1 MSADHLPLHAMHL
14 LHTIHSFYSVFHLTC
29 RVLVMKS
36 RPRDVGKSY
45 TGHIPE
51 LDDKTHVLE
60 TPFHRPENLTK
71 GYSGHQPMFNNRGM
85 TRMETCPSSS
95 SPMLTPNDVGFDF
108 DSEDDKNPG
117 KFRKLG
123 QHMDT
128 LERYETAR
136 QELFKRGQS
145 QQMLMRIV
153 QAKLSERVTSYA
165 QQHIWLR
172 NLFSNFDDDGSMSLD
187 EAEFRQCL
195 ELMNIQLD
203 DCQFLALFAYF
214 DKDQNGTIDFEEFSH
229 YAMIPNPKG
238 GTAILTKSITS
249 NMSSETWYPLK
260 LSHHEP

>member
-1 MSADHLPLHAMHL
+1 MRKM
-14 LHTIHSFYSVFHLTC
+14 
-29 RVLVMKS
+29 
-36 RPRDVGKSY
+36 RPKDIVKSY
-45 TGHIPE
+45 TGHVPE
-51 LDDKTHVLE
+51 IDEEKHVLE
-60 TPFHRPENLTK
+60 TPFHRPTDTTK
-71 GYSGHQPMFNNRGM
+71 GYGGHQPFFSGGK
-85 TRMETCPSSS
+85 TKQ
-95 SPMLTPNDVGFDF
+95 SPPNIVPPTTSLDGFD
-108 DSEDDKNPG
+108 SAEETDDKKPG

-136 QELFKRGQS
+136 QELFRRGQS

-172 NLFSNFDDDGSMSLD
+172 NLFSNFDDDGSMGLD

-238 GTAILTKSITS
+238 GTAILTKPITS
-249 NMSSETWYPLK
+249 GINSETWFPLK
-260 LSHHEP
+260 LYHHEESMNKLPKF

>member
-1 MSADHLPLHAMHL
+1 MKKSMCWKPHSTDPLTQQRVMEDISPFFSGGKTKQSPPNIVPPTTSLDGFDSAEE
-14 LHTIHSFYSVFHLTC
+14 T
-29 RVLVMKS
+29 
-36 RPRDVGKSY
+36 
-45 TGHIPE
+45 
-51 LDDKTHVLE
+51 DDK
-60 TPFHRPENLTK
+60 K
-71 GYSGHQPMFNNRGM
+71 
-85 TRMETCPSSS
+85 
-95 SPMLTPNDVGFDF
+95 
-108 DSEDDKNPG
+108 PG

-136 QELFKRGQS
+136 QELFRRGQS

-172 NLFSNFDDDGSMSLD
+172 NLFSNFDDDGSMGLD

-238 GTAILTKSITS
+238 GTAILTKPITS
-249 NMSSETWYPLK
+249 GIYSETWFPLK
-260 LSHHEP
+260 LYHHEESMNKLPKF